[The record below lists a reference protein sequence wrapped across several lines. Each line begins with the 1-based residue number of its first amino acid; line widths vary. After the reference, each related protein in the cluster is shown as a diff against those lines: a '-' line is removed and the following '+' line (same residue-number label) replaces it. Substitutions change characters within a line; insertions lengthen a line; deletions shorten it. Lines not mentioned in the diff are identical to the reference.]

1 MRRARSAIRNPAPGH
16 RVVKVLTGRLEMR
29 ILMKTGAVL
38 MVMGAA
44 GAAYAQNCADIADP
58 AARLTCYDRLG
69 APRPKAAPIPA
80 PAPAPAPRLPDP
92 ATVGKDQVPVPP
104 EDRAFDPGAQHVAP
118 NNLGLVVPP
127 LRRIGI
133 VPVRSGPGSS
143 VPVVSLDATSL
154 RPVPGDRWMLTLML
168 ANNSG
173 RDIDARILCTFR
185 NGNRHV
191 GDVAVLMRD
200 IRPGEKVATDVAGP
214 PVTDFVD
221 STPCRVLSPLE

>member
-1 MRRARSAIRNPAPGH
+1 
-16 RVVKVLTGRLEMR
+16 MR
-29 ILMKTGAVL
+29 ILTKVGAVVVAL
-38 MVMGAA
+38 GAA
-44 GAAYAQNCADIADP
+44 GPAYAQNCADIADP
-58 AARLTCYDRLG
+58 AARLTCYDRLNS
-69 APRPKAAPIPA
+69 PRPRAM

-104 EDRAFDPGAQHVAP
+104 EDRAFDPRAQHVSP
-118 NNLGLVVPP
+118 DHLGLVVPP
-127 LRRIGI
+127 LRRVGI

-143 VPVVSLDATSL
+143 VPVVSLDAASL

-185 NGNRHV
+185 NGDRRV
-191 GDVAVLMRD
+191 GDIAVLMRD
-200 IRPGEKVATDVAGP
+200 IRPGEKVATEIAGP

-221 STPCRVLSPLE
+221 NTPCRVVSPLE